1 MSIDNKTLANLPADV
16 KEELLAAR
24 AELEIAKAEARAT
37 KADAEATKAEAE
49 AIMAEAEATMAE
61 AKALKAEAEVLM
73 LKAKSAPATT
83 SDDGHVARRT
93 EIRCQSQPTRAA
105 SQIEGAVAISSME
118 EKGKLP
124 KDRIVLYHEEYEK
137 VGITNFRAAFIKD
150 YSYDDTSNFVLN
162 GEYDGKTKKGLLII
176 IMVFNEHN
184 EMIGTDFDERI
195 GEKISSHK
203 TFSTSLT
210 LPNYEQI
217 SRVEVRIVKDPSL
230 WD

>member
-83 SDDGHVARRT
+83 LFD
-93 EIRCQSQPTRAA
+93 EIRTLKDSIFIT
-105 SQIEGAVAISSME
+105 M
-118 EKGKLP
+118 KLLP
-124 KDRIVLYHEEYEK
+124 MLKSRESPVMCLY
-137 VGITNFRAAFIKD
+137 
-150 YSYDDTSNFVLN
+150 
-162 GEYDGKTKKGLLII
+162 
-176 IMVFNEHN
+176 
-184 EMIGTDFDERI
+184 
-195 GEKISSHK
+195 
-203 TFSTSLT
+203 
-210 LPNYEQI
+210 
-217 SRVEVRIVKDPSL
+217 
-230 WD
+230 